1 MERYDYEDAVR
12 GDLKEFLHERI
23 DYAGWK
29 SNEIRAHRDELYDD
43 AFVDDSVTGNASG
56 SYTCNSWQAE
66 ENLCHNFDLIGEM
79 EEEFGELPRDKRY
92 DPETLDVSIRCMM
105 LGRVFDDVLED
116 VVREYEAKEDV
127 EAMAKEGDDY
137 GD

>member
-12 GDLKEFLHERI
+12 EDLKEFLHDRI

-43 AFVDDSVTGNASG
+43 AFVDDSVTGNGSG
-56 SYTCNSWQAE
+56 SYTFNSWQAE
-66 ENLCHNFDLIGEM
+66 ENLCHNSDLIEEM
-79 EEEFGELPRDKRY
+79 EDEFGELPKDKRY
-92 DPETLDVSIRCMM
+92 DAETLDVSIRCMM
-105 LGRVFDDVLED
+105 LGRVFEDVLED
-116 VVREYEAKEDV
+116 VVLEYEAKEDV

>member
-12 GDLKEFLHERI
+12 SALREFLRERI

-29 SNEIRAHRDELYDD
+29 SDEIRAHRDELYDD

-66 ENLCHNFDLIGEM
+66 EYLCHNFDLIEEM
-79 EEEFGELPRDKRY
+79 EEEFGELSKNKRY
-92 DPETLDVSIRCMM
+92 SAETLDVSIRCMI
-105 LGRVFDDVLED
+105 LGRVFEGVLEE
-116 VVREYEAKEDV
+116 VVLEYEAKEDS

>member
-12 GDLKEFLHERI
+12 SDLRTFLHERI

-29 SNEIRAHRDELYDD
+29 SDEIRAHRDELYDD
-43 AFVDDSVTGNASG
+43 AFIDDSVTGNASG
-56 SYTCNSWQAE
+56 SYTYNTWQAE
-66 ENLCHNFDLIGEM
+66 EYLCHNFDLIEEM
-79 EEEFGELPRDKRY
+79 EEEFGEVSNDKRY
-92 DPETLDVSIRCMM
+92 NPETLDVCIRCMM
-105 LGRVFDDVLED
+105 LGRVFENVLEE
-116 VVREYEAKEDV
+116 VVLEYEAKEDS